1 MNKDS
6 DPKDDISEDTTGN
19 AMTLP
24 KSNTDYGQRQYWDER
39 FSNEDQYEWLV
50 SYSDVA
56 QQLAPF
62 LSADKRILVVGCGNS
77 SFSADL
83 YDAGYRQ
90 ICSLDYSRVVIE
102 EMRKQNQEKHS
113 EMEWVVRAVMLY
125 NDTADCVSFL
135 MPFL

>member
-1 MNKDS
+1 MNKDAG
-6 DPKDDISEDTTGN
+6 PKDGSSEDTTRN

-24 KSNTDYGQRQYWDER
+24 RNNTDYGKKQYWDER

-62 LSADKRILVVGCGNS
+62 LSADSRILVVGCGNS

-83 YDAGYRQ
+83 YDAGYHQ
-90 ICSLDYSRVVIE
+90 IYSLDYSKVVIE
-102 EMRKQNQEKHS
+102 EMRKRNQEERP
-113 EMEWVVRAVMLY
+113 EMEWVVRPVMLY
-125 NDTADCVSFL
+125 DDTANCASFL
-135 MPFL
+135 MLFL